1 MAQAP
6 TNRTTGSN
14 KPVVNSRYALVDE
27 DAKQDWLKK
36 KADKKFKAQL
46 RKYRREAE
54 NDTGELN
61 LTAMMD
67 MMTIL
72 LVFLLKSYG
81 AADINVVMGPDL
93 TPPSSRSLLMP
104 VQAVTLTITKKDI
117 AVGEKGVLELEN
129 GRLPQSAFAK
139 PGSPLIPKIKDA
151 LQKEIDKQVK
161 IASGNAAMQA
171 KIGTDKDL
179 TRMLTIVG
187 DKDMPYE
194 TLFKVLG
201 TAGQAC
207 DSGDQG
213 VCLKYF
219 KFLVISSST

>member
-1 MAQAP
+1 MAETP
-6 TNRTTGSN
+6 TNKTSGSM
-14 KPVVNSRYALVDE
+14 KALVNSRYALVDE

-36 KADKKFKAQL
+36 KADKKYKAQV

-93 TPPSSRSLLMP
+93 TPPSSKSLLMP

-129 GRLPQSAFAK
+129 GRLPASAFASAQ
-139 PGSPLIPKIKDA
+139 SPLIPKIKDA
-151 LQKEIDKQVK
+151 LIKELDKQVK
-161 IASGNAAMQA
+161 IASNNAGMQA
-171 KIGTDKDL
+171 KMGTEKDP

-213 VCLKYF
+213 ICLKYF
-219 KFLVISSST
+219 KFLVISSSS